1 MKVYKV
7 DITPLSLFRDFLSS
21 YTLFGAISWAYNIL
35 YGEDILK
42 EVLDNFEKGHPLF
55 LISSI
60 FPREQDKY
68 FFPKPNLK
76 SERTEKTD
84 IDYKKLKKIKFV
96 DFETL
101 KQVLDGKI
109 TNELELHNY
118 LNEKAEENISLLKK
132 DAIPHASIDRIFG
145 TTEGSGGLFFEEIVA
160 LQEGYFFIA
169 VENESIKNE
178 LKTIFNLLEDIGLGG
193 NRSIGYGRVKFGEFK
208 EFSEIEKYFKNR
220 TDKFITLAPVI
231 PEKETYD
238 LQKSYYDYFTFRG
251 AIDNNYGFKDIDIW
265 KDKVLY
271 LSEGSTLNVKNK
283 KSFYGQFY
291 EAKNINGTKIYQY
304 GFAFPLY
311 IQGGN

>member
-1 MKVYKV
+1 MKVYKI
-7 DITPLSLFRDFLSS
+7 DITPLSLFRDFPSS

-35 YGEDILK
+35 YGENHLK
-42 EVLDNFEKGHPLF
+42 EILNSFENGHPLF

-60 FPREQDKY
+60 FPRKQDKY

-76 SERTEKTD
+76 SKRAEKTD
-84 IDYKKLKKIKFV
+84 IDYKKLKKIRFV

-101 KQVLDGKI
+101 KQILDGKI
-109 TNELELHNY
+109 TNELELYSY

-160 LQEGYFFIA
+160 MQEGYFFIA

-208 EFSEIEKYFKNR
+208 EFLKHLF
-220 TDKFITLAPVI
+220 
-231 PEKETYD
+231 
-238 LQKSYYDYFTFRG
+238 YY
-251 AIDNNYGFKDIDIW
+251 I
-265 KDKVLY
+265 KVLP
-271 LSEGSTLNVKNK
+271 LLAVSEDNLIKAKELCEDVDIKDFPYIAVTLELNGLFWTNDKKLIKGLNNK
-283 KSFYGQFY
+283 GFS
-291 EAKNINGTKIYQY
+291 NIISSEEIFENYFHEKD
-304 GFAFPLY
+304 
-311 IQGGN
+311 